1 MTIGIIKG
9 NTIVGLEEESTE
21 GTYVAPSATTS
32 YIRPVEDGLEF
43 TPSREIIE
51 RGLLNASPGK
61 ETPRMGEKSVAVS
74 MSVECRG
81 SGTEGADVDHG
92 SLIKCA
98 LGATRTIST
107 TTTSKNASHTSTV
120 IGIEDADIS
129 KFNVGDIVLV
139 KESGSHEVR
148 PISAK
153 STGTG
158 TATITFP
165 FALDGGAPANSVVIS
180 KSKIWYTASSGHVS
194 LSATAFWGNE
204 IEERAIGLKVSQMA
218 LEGFEV
224 GQVPKLNFSMQG
236 LSYYHGNAAAAHTP
250 AYDSGMPPIILGA
263 CVWRAGTKIQVPSF
277 NFSLSNPLSKL
288 RATCNADGTVS
299 QRVGQGREI
308 TGTITPYKD
317 DTTFGYYTDWNAG
330 TEFSLFAYA
339 YTPSSTTGEIEMGS
353 VVAFWLPQCIAT
365 SFKVSD
371 VDGIL
376 VDELGFKA
384 TRGTA
389 GDQEELYMAVI

>member
-1 MTIGIIKG
+1 MTIGLIKG
-9 NTIVGLEEESTE
+9 NTIFSLMEESTE

-32 YIRPVEDGLEF
+32 YARPLEDGLEM
-43 TPSREIIE
+43 TPSREVID

-61 ETPRMGEKSVAVS
+61 ETPRMGEKSVGVS
-74 MSVECRG
+74 VGFECRG

-92 SLIKCA
+92 IAIESA

-107 TTTSKNASHTSTV
+107 TTTSKNASHSSTV

-129 KFNVGDIVLV
+129 KFNVGDIVVV
-139 KESGSHEVR
+139 KNSGEYEAR

-180 KSKIWYTASSGHVS
+180 KSKMWYTAASGHKS
-194 LSATAFWGNE
+194 MSGTTFWGNE

-218 LEGFEV
+218 LEGFEA
-224 GQVPKLNFSMQG
+224 GQIPKLNFTMQG
-236 LSYYHGNAAAAHTP
+236 MSYYHGNGAAGHTP
-250 AYDSGMPPIILGA
+250 AYDTGYPPVILGA
-263 CVWRAGTKIQVPSF
+263 CVWRAGTKISVPSF
-277 NFSLSNPLSKL
+277 SFSLANTISALK
-288 RATCNADGTVS
+288 ATCGENGKIN
-299 QRVGQGREI
+299 QRVSGREI
-308 TGTITPYKD
+308 TGTISPYKD

-339 YTPSSTTGEIEMGS
+339 YTPSSTAGEIEMGS
-353 VVAFWLPQCIAT
+353 VVAFWMPQCIAT
-365 SFKVSD
+365 SFKVSE

-376 VDELGFKA
+376 VDELNFRA
-384 TRGTA
+384 TRGSA
-389 GDQEELYMAVI
+389 GDSEELYMAVI